1 MSNFKYPKI
10 HSVLKDTEIQ
20 KHLKE
25 AWEYNLE
32 HGTDYSMIRFKETL
46 TELLKDAVGI
56 TRGIRSTDN
65 SWRSELSS
73 KFSGRGGKW
82 VFVTL
87 VEIMPTI
94 EKLMNDNKDVSEY
107 KSWIEREEKAWIRF
121 AGPRV
126 HNGVN
131 SGAFEVRINGSKLD
145 HPKNLHYIPVDF
157 IDGLTTRLPDGKTPH
172 KLKIEANY
180 EESKKE
186 DETETVQ
193 ETKEEIQAVDSE
205 NQIDELTETE
215 IQETEI
221 QETEIQETEIQETL
235 TSPESD
241 DPEEWEAWLKQ
252 NEMSAEVDDEGEE
265 LVYIDDEF
273 SDLI

>member
-221 QETEIQETEIQETL
+221 QETL